1 VRLRGLLLLVSA
13 LGCVPAPSGE
23 GRGVLLV
30 TVERLRAD
38 RQGGAGA
45 APLLAPLDALGGV
58 ALTRLWS
65 EDTDSRLAHAGLL
78 TGSSQRMCR
87 RGGARG
93 EGGAVQAALPLA
105 GRPGEPRRSPSLA
118 EGFLASGWATAAFL
132 GSSALD
138 SLKGIERGFH
148 ELDPAA
154 PDQDDEGTLARF
166 KGWLDALPEGRDW
179 FAWVH
184 LADLEELPA
193 TFDPGL
199 ARLEASDTPLTS
211 ALDLRGFHG
220 VPALL
225 QEGASLSERTLL
237 ARYDTAVRSTA
248 TRAARLVQLA
258 REHAGTGA
266 LTAAVVGS
274 TGLSLGERGAYLR
287 RSGLASQDFKVAGR
301 LLAPGLGEQ
310 AEYAGLMALSDLAP
324 TLLDLA
330 GLSAEVRASMRSPS
344 HAAALRDQG
353 RPPREAPDRGARGAH
368 PAWRG
373 ADFTRLPALPILL
386 GSETQEV
393 LGFVDGELFWCE
405 GLFRAGEAEALLGY
419 RPDRATWGDPPRM
432 TLQFAELLQ
441 PAEQAGSTARW
452 TGEDELPAD
461 LRERV
466 DALGP
471 RLPVGGL
478 WASLA
483 ELPVEGLTEGSLV
496 PGGGG
501 RP

>member
-1 VRLRGLLLLVSA
+1 MRLRGLLLLASA

-38 RQGGAGA
+38 CQGQEPSAD
-45 APLLAPLDALGGV
+45 LLAPLDALGGV

-78 TGSSQRMCR
+78 TGSSPRMCR
-87 RGGARG
+87 RGSARG

-105 GRPGEPRRSPSLA
+105 GRPGEPRLSPSLA

-132 GSSALD
+132 GSSSLD

-148 ELDPAA
+148 DLFPAT
-154 PDQDDEGTLARF
+154 PGQDDEVTVGRF
-166 KGWLDALPEGRDW
+166 KRWIDALPEGRDW

-184 LADLEELPA
+184 LADLEELPQEL
-193 TFDPGL
+193 DPAL
-199 ARLEASDTPLTS
+199 ARTGLSDTPLTG

-220 VPALL
+220 VPGLL
-225 QEGASLSERTLL
+225 QEGDTLSERTLR
-237 ARYDTAVRSTA
+237 ARYDTAVRA
-248 TRAARLVQLA
+248 AAGRAARVVRLA
-258 REHAGTGA
+258 AGRAGQDG
-266 LTAAVVGS
+266 LSAAVVGT

-287 RSGLASQDFKVAGR
+287 RSGLAPQDYAVAGR
-301 LLAPGLGEQ
+301 LLAPGLGEPI
-310 AEYAGLMALSDLAP
+310 EYAGLIALSDLAP

-330 GLSAEVRASMRSPS
+330 GLEGGVRASMRAPS
-344 HAAALRDQG
+344 HAAALRGAG
-353 RPPREAPDRGARGAH
+353 RPPRETPDRSARGAH

-386 GSETQEV
+386 GSDTHEV

-419 RPDRATWGDPPRM
+419 RPDRETWGDPPRM
-432 TLQFAELLQ
+432 ALQFAELLAPLDQ
-441 PAEQAGSTARW
+441 GSTSARW
-452 TGEDELPAD
+452 TGEDVLPPELS
-461 LRERV
+461 ERV

-483 ELPVEGLTEGSLV
+483 EPPHPGSTGDPLAL
-496 PGGGG
+496 GAGG